1 MKKYLFESYDGTW
14 QVEYWVDG
22 MRNSDNITIQS
33 IKSKRDGVEN
43 VLDIDDTMIGQ
54 GFPNHYGY
62 RTTEVEMK
70 TLAETVGCS
79 LYSIYEQEDPVTL
92 VGSSSNDILTF
103 SFAEQ
108 TGAATI
114 NDENYTVNIEVASE
128 TDVTELVATFTT
140 SDKATVYVGE
150 TEQVSGTTENDFTS
164 AVTYTVTAEDGTSQ
178 DWTITVTVAA

>member
-1 MKKYLFESYDGTW
+1 MKD
-14 QVEYWVDG
+14 
-22 MRNSDNITIQS
+22 SDNITIQS

-43 VLDIDDTMIGQ
+43 VLDIDDTMVGL

-62 RTTEVEMK
+62 RTTAVEME

-79 LYSIYEQEDPVTL
+79 LYSIYEQEDSVTL
-92 VGSSSNDILTF
+92 VGNSANTILTY
-103 SFAEQ
+103 SFTEQ

-114 NDENYTVNIEVASE
+114 DDENYTVDIEVASA
-128 TDVTELVATFTT
+128 TDVTELAATFTT
-140 SDKATVYVGE
+140 SDKATVYVDE

-178 DWTITVTVAA
+178 DWTITVTIAE